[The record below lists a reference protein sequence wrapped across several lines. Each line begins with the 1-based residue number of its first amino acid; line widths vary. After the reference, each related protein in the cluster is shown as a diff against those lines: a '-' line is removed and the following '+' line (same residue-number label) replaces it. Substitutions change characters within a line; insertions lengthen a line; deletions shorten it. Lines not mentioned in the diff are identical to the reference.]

1 MRRYGDNNMRAN
13 RNPLSRSRDA
23 FTMIELLIVIVII
36 GLVAGIS
43 LVALRAA
50 RTFTGAAVV
59 RQRLDDIAQC
69 VEIYKQ
75 KYGEYPPD
83 CTATSNAEQEKKY
96 PIIRR
101 HIIKRWPNTLKSAK
115 LDQMINIA
123 VDEMNRGPGCA
134 LLFWLAGPEEVEIT
148 NDDERR
154 PTGVREGFY
163 ADNRE
168 PIRVPV
174 IVSRSLLSELREL
187 DECDTSEP
195 RDEPIIDLTYDSD
208 GTGGGNYNEM
218 GLMYK
223 NSPIIYFR
231 AEGKDG
237 YFGKEKHTQGNG
249 VAAPYMKN
257 GVWYNPDSFQ
267 LVYAGEDGDFG
278 LDAYGANEADE
289 DHEQHEEDY
298 VPRDLASGDQISQ
311 ADRDNITN
319 FSNGATLDSEIE

>member
-83 CTATSNAEQEKKY
+83 CSASDSDIQK
-96 PIIRR
+96 
-101 HIIKRWPNTLKSAK
+101 HILKRWPNALKSGK
-115 LDQMINIA
+115 VKEMVMIA
-123 VDEMNRGPGCA
+123 RAEMERGSGSA
-134 LLFWLAGPEEVEIT
+134 LLFWLAGPDVGGT
-148 NDDERR
+148 RD
-154 PTGVREGFY
+154 GFY
-163 ADNRE
+163 ADDRE
-168 PIRVPV
+168 PIFDPADV
-174 IVSRSLLSELREL
+174 
-187 DECDTSEP
+187 DDSEP
-195 RDEPIIDLTYDSD
+195 REQPVIELTYDSD

-237 YFGKEKHTQGNG
+237 YFGKKKHTHGNG

-278 LDAYGANEADE
+278 LDAYGADEADE